1 MKKLSS
7 FLSAL
12 KWRYAVKAFDPKK
25 KLAASDLNG
34 LLEAARL
41 SPSSLGLQPFKI
53 VVVENKAARKLIF
66 EKACNQPK
74 VVESPCLLVF
84 CTYQKYD
91 RAFVDRFIDRFAAAR
106 RMSEEKVANLRK
118 ARRAFIAETPF
129 KELDEWAGQ
138 QAFLAL
144 GTLLSAAAVS
154 GIDACPMGG
163 FKPAELDKVL
173 NLKKHNLR
181 SRVLCTIGY
190 RSPADIEAKQPKVR
204 RPLDELIVRI
214 R

>member
-1 MKKLSS
+1 MLAR

-12 KWRYAVKAFDPKK
+12 RWRYAVKIFDPGK
-25 KLAASDLNG
+25 KLAAKDLNA

-53 VVVENKAARKLIF
+53 VVVENKAARQLVF
-66 EKACNQPK
+66 EKACDQPK
-74 VVESPCLLVF
+74 VVEAPYFLVF

-106 RMSEEKVANLRK
+106 HMSEEKVAKLRK
-118 ARRAFIAETPF
+118 ARRAFITKSPF

-144 GTLLSAAAVS
+144 GTLLSAAALS
-154 GIDACPMGG
+154 RIDACPMGG

-173 NLKKHNLR
+173 NLQKYNLR
-181 SRVLCTIGY
+181 SRVLCTLGY
-190 RSPADIEAKQPKVR
+190 RASTDKEAKQAKVR
-204 RPLDELIVRI
+204 RPLDELVVRI
-214 R
+214 K

>member
-1 MKKLSS
+1 MLAR

-12 KWRYAVKAFDPKK
+12 RWRYAVKEFDAKK
-25 KLAASDLNG
+25 KVAAGDLAS

-53 VVVENKAARKLIF
+53 VVIENKAARQLIL
-66 EKACNQPK
+66 EKACDQPK
-74 VVESPCLLVF
+74 VVAAPYLLVF

-106 RMSEEKVANLRK
+106 HLSEEKVVNLRK
-118 ARRAFIAETPF
+118 ARRSFITKTPF

-144 GTLLSAAAVS
+144 GTLLSAAAFS
-154 GIDACPMGG
+154 RIDACPMGG

-173 NLKKHNLR
+173 NLKRHNLR
-181 SRVLCTIGY
+181 SRVLCTVGY
-190 RSPADIEAKQPKVR
+190 RSASDKEAKQAKVR
-204 RPLDELIVRI
+204 RPSDELIVRI